1 MPALLERPK
10 LSSAMARALHRHVM
24 VERERKRQAGSV
36 SPRRPGA
43 GGGRPDPGCVPAEE
57 EEVDKMMEQK
67 MKEEQERRRKK
78 EMEERMSLEETRE
91 QYEME

>member
-1 MPALLERPK
+1 MLTPP
-10 LSSAMARALHRHVM
+10 
-24 VERERKRQAGSV
+24 
-36 SPRRPGA
+36 PT
-43 GGGRPDPGCVPAEE
+43 EE

-91 QYEME
+91 QVTLLSSAQRTQASGLGLENSGIWDPRSPSTTTKPRHVRSS